1 MHKKA
6 LTAAIAGALAAP
18 MAAQAVDFTI
28 SGHVNRALFI
38 VTQDSDALYDGKEG
52 GTKAQVR
59 NNGGSSSRVRVTGST
74 ELMDGN
80 TAGIQVEYEDNSNNG
95 LNLRHANV
103 QLTNSSVG
111 KITIGKGSEAGDGS
125 AYSDTTGVFGI
136 GHGAGTS
143 PDFTLGS
150 YFGSLDA
157 GGRSEMIRYDSPA
170 VGPMSAAVSIA
181 NGDQVSALVALKSDF
196 AGTSFGAKLATLQYP
211 SEKDADGVERD
222 RSIIGA
228 SLGATL
234 PSGLTLSGA
243 WAKGKDMSGVDRVAA
258 VAASGGVSAYYRT
271 VQGCFSDTSGDY
283 VEPTRSGTPPAY
295 SYACPSG
302 STLELGPVPVREAV
316 AATGGRAGQKA
327 VWTDPSYFQ
336 TEIGYK
342 FGNSGVAV
350 SWYKSSDFV
359 TEGSEGTALG
369 LGVRHTLPK
378 ANAELYAAMQ
388 KYSVERS
395 AKRRA
400 ANLPTEQSE
409 TVFVVGTRVKF

>member
-59 NNGGSSSRVRVTGST
+59 NNGGSSSRVRATGST

-80 TAGIQVEYEDNSNNG
+80 TVGIQVEYEDNSNNG

-111 KITIGKGSEAGDGS
+111 KITLGKGSEAGDGS

-157 GGRSEMIRYDSPA
+157 GGRTEMIRYDSPA
-170 VGPMSAAVSIA
+170 IGPMSAAVSIA
-181 NGDQVSALVALKSDF
+181 NGDQVSALLKLKSEF
-196 AGTSFGAKLATLQYP
+196 AGTSFGAQLATLQYP
-211 SEKDADGVERD
+211 KEKSLGRD

-228 SLGATL
+228 SVGATL

-243 WAKGKDMSGVDRVAA
+243 WAKGKDMSGVDPVAA
-258 VAASGGVSAYYRT
+258 TAGTDATSFTTS
-271 VQGCFSDTSGDY
+271 GCFTSD
-283 VEPTRSGTPPAY
+283 GTYREANVGGN
-295 SYACPSG
+295 ACPSG
-302 STLELGPVPVREAV
+302 STLRHGWVILEEAV
-316 AATGGRAGQKA
+316 AAVPGQPG

-336 TEIGYK
+336 TEVGYK

-378 ANAELYAAMQ
+378 ANTELYAAMQ
-388 KYSVERS
+388 KYSVDRS